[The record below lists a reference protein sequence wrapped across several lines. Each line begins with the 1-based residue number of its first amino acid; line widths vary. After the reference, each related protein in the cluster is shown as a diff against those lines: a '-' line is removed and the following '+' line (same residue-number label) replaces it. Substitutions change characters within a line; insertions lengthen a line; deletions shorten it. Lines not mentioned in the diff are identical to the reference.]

1 MIIPDGYPDRN
12 VCIIGL
18 GYVGLTLAA
27 TMANIGFHVHGIEI
41 RDHVVE
47 QLRAGQPH
55 FHEPGLADLLGRVVE
70 DGVLEVH
77 HAIPAD
83 CEANVFIITVGTPL
97 GSNGRSRLDMIEH
110 AAGEVAAAMRPG
122 ALVIMRSTMKL
133 GTTRKIVL
141 PILDRRGCAY
151 DVAFCPERTLEG
163 VAIKELRSLPQIVG
177 GADLRACVRAA
188 QLFQFITPTTLR
200 VHDLETAE
208 MIKLV
213 DNAQRDV
220 HFAFSNEVARMCD
233 AIGISAMDVIAAGKL
248 GYPRT
253 NLAMPGP
260 VGGPCLEKDP
270 YILAE
275 GLEPFGLTPEITLAA
290 RRLNERQPDE
300 AVAAAAAATG
310 KMPGFP
316 ARPVIAMLGLAFK
329 GRPATDDL
337 RGTMARPI
345 LAALRRRFDAAEWR
359 GYDAVVPAAAFREF
373 ELAPCATL
381 EDALRGAHLVVIT
394 NNHPVFAAMPLDSL
408 SAGLGKPAL
417 IYDFWNHFEA
427 RGLRLASGRTY
438 MSLGNHGAAAGA
450 GAQA

>member
-1 MIIPDGYPDRN
+1 MIIPEGYPDRN

-27 TMANIGFHVHGIEI
+27 TMANIGFRVHGVEV
-41 RDHVVE
+41 REDVVKL
-47 QLRAGQPH
+47 LRSGQPH
-55 FHEPGLADLLGRVVE
+55 FHEPGLADLLRRVVE
-70 DGVLEVH
+70 GGFLAVH
-77 HAIPAD
+77 HSLPAD

-97 GSNGRSRLDMIEH
+97 GSNGRVRLDMIEH
-110 AAGEVAAAMRPG
+110 AAAEVAAAMRPG
-122 ALVIMRSTMKL
+122 ALVIMRSTLKL

-141 PILDRRGCAY
+141 PILDARGIAY

-163 VAIKELRSLPQIVG
+163 VALQELRSLPQIVG
-177 GADLRACVRAA
+177 GGDLGACVRAA

-233 AIGISAMDVIAAGKL
+233 AIGISAVDVITAGKL

-275 GLEPFGLTPEITLAA
+275 GLEPLGLTPEITLAA
-290 RRLNERQPDE
+290 RRLNERQPE
-300 AVAAAAAATG
+300 EV
-310 KMPGFP
+310 
-316 ARPVIAMLGLAFK
+316 
-329 GRPATDDL
+329 
-337 RGTMARPI
+337 
-345 LAALRRRFDAAEWR
+345 LAAVWDATRGCRIFRRVRWSWCSASPSKDARRPMICAEPWRDRSWRRCGAASMRRSGAGTTRWSPPKHSVNSVLHPTRPSRRRCAARIWLSSPTITR
-359 GYDAVVPAAAFREF
+359 HSPRCPSIRFLPAW
-373 ELAPCATL
+373 AT
-381 EDALRGAHLVVIT
+381 R
-394 NNHPVFAAMPLDSL
+394 P
-408 SAGLGKPAL
+408 
-417 IYDFWNHFEA
+417 
-427 RGLRLASGRTY
+427 
-438 MSLGNHGAAAGA
+438 
-450 GAQA
+450 

>member
-1 MIIPDGYPDRN
+1 MIIPEGYPDRN

-27 TMANIGFHVHGIEI
+27 TMANIGFRVHGVEV
-41 RDHVVE
+41 REDVVKL
-47 QLRAGQPH
+47 LRSGQPH
-55 FHEPGLADLLGRVVE
+55 FHEPGLADLLRRVVE
-70 DGVLEVH
+70 GGLLAVH
-77 HAIPAD
+77 HSLPAD

-97 GSNGRSRLDMIEH
+97 GSNGRVRLDMIEH
-110 AAGEVAAAMRPG
+110 AAAEVGAAMRPG
-122 ALVIMRSTMKL
+122 ALVIMRSTLKL

-141 PILDRRGCAY
+141 PILDARGIAY

-163 VAIKELRSLPQIVG
+163 VALQELRSLPQIVG
-177 GADLRACVRAA
+177 GGDLGACVRAA

-213 DNAQRDV
+213 DNTQRDV

-233 AIGISAMDVIAAGKL
+233 AIGISAVDVITAGKL

-275 GLEPFGLTPEITLAA
+275 GLEPLGLTPEITLAA
-290 RRLNERQPDE
+290 RRLNERQPE
-300 AVAAAAAATG
+300 EVLAAVWDATRSI
-310 KMPGFP
+310 PDFP
-316 ARPVIAMLGLAFK
+316 ARPVVAVLGLAFK

-359 GYDAVVPAAAFREF
+359 GYDAVVAAEAFGEF
-373 ELAPCATL
+373 GLAPCATI
-381 EDALRGAHLVVIT
+381 EAALRGANLVVVT
-394 NNHPVFAAMPLDSL
+394 NNHPAFAAMPLDSL

-417 IYDFWNHFEA
+417 IYDFWNHFDP
-427 RGLRLASGRTY
+427 RSLRLAGGRAY
-438 MSLGNHGAAAGA
+438 MSLGNHGGAAGL
-450 GAQA
+450 GVQR

>member
-27 TMANIGFHVHGIEI
+27 TMANIGFRVYGIEI

-133 GTTRKIVL
+133 STTRNIVL

-233 AIGISAMDVIAAGKL
+233 AIGISAMDVITAGKL

-290 RRLNERQPDE
+290 RRLNEGQPDE
-300 AVAAAAAATG
+300 AVVAAAAATAR
-310 KMPGFP
+310 MPGFP
-316 ARPVIAMLGLAFK
+316 VHPVIAVLGLAFK

-345 LAALRRRFDAAEWR
+345 LAALRCRFDGAEWR

-438 MSLGNHGAAAGA
+438 MSLGNHGGAAGS

>member
-27 TMANIGFHVHGIEI
+27 TMANIGFRVHGIEI
-41 RDHVVE
+41 REHVVK
-47 QLRAGQPH
+47 QLRLGRPH
-55 FHEPGLADLLGRVVE
+55 FHEPGLEDLLKRVIE
-70 DGVLEVH
+70 GGFLHVH
-77 HAIPAD
+77 HAIPAGCD
-83 CEANVFIITVGTPL
+83 ANVFIITVGTPL
-97 GSNGRSRLDMIEH
+97 GANGRSRLDMIEH
-110 AAGEVAAAMRPG
+110 AAGEVADAMRPG
-122 ALVIMRSTMKL
+122 ALVIMRSTMML
-133 GTTRKIVL
+133 GTTRRIVL
-141 PILDRRGCAY
+141 PILDRRGFRY

-177 GADLRACVRAA
+177 GGDLAACVRAA

-233 AIGISAMDVIAAGKL
+233 AIGISAMDVINAGKL

-275 GLEPFGLTPEITLAA
+275 GLEPFGLTPEITMAA
-290 RRLNERQPDE
+290 RRLNERQPEE
-300 AVAAAAAATG
+300 AIAAVEAAIR
-310 KMPGFP
+310 KIHSFP
-316 ARPVIAMLGLAFK
+316 ARPVITMLGLAFK

-345 LAALRRRFDAAEWR
+345 LAALRRRFQAAEWR
-359 GYDAVVPAAAFREF
+359 GYDAVVPAEAFREF
-373 ELAPCATL
+373 ELKPCASL
-381 EDALRGAHLVVIT
+381 EDATRGAHLVVIT
-394 NNHPVFAAMPLDSL
+394 NNHPVFSAMPLDSL
-408 SAGLGKPAL
+408 SASLGKPAL
-417 IYDFWNHFEA
+417 IYDFWNHFES
-427 RGLRLASGRTY
+427 RSLRLAGGRTY
-438 MSLGNHGAAAGA
+438 MPLGNHAGAMAAALA
-450 GAQA
+450 

>member
-1 MIIPDGYPDRN
+1 MIIPDGYPDRS

-27 TMANIGFHVHGIEI
+27 TMANIGFRVHGIEI
-41 RDHVVE
+41 REHVVK

-55 FHEPGLADLLGRVVE
+55 FHEPGLEDLLKRVIE
-70 DGVLEVH
+70 DGFLHVH
-77 HAIPAD
+77 PAIPAACD
-83 CEANVFIITVGTPL
+83 ANVFIITVGTPL
-97 GSNGRSRLDMIEH
+97 GANGRSRLDMIEH
-110 AAGEVAAAMRPG
+110 AAGEVADAMRPG
-122 ALVIMRSTMKL
+122 ALVIMRSTMML

-141 PILDRRGCAY
+141 PILDRRGFAY

-177 GADLRACVRAA
+177 GGDLGACVRAA

-233 AIGISAMDVIAAGKL
+233 AIGISATDVISAGKL
-248 GYPRT
+248 GYART
-253 NLAMPGP
+253 SLAMPGP

-275 GLEPFGLTPEITLAA
+275 GLEPFGLTPEITMAA
-290 RRLNERQPDE
+290 RRLNERQPEEAIAAIDE
-300 AVAAAAAATG
+300 ATRG
-310 KMPGFP
+310 MPGFP
-316 ARPVIAMLGLAFK
+316 AHPVIAVLGLAFK

-345 LAALRRRFDAAEWR
+345 LSALRRRFQAAEWR
-359 GYDAVVPAAAFREF
+359 GYDAVVPSEAFREF
-373 ELAPCATL
+373 ELAPCPSIEEAT
-381 EDALRGAHLVVIT
+381 RGANLVVIT
-394 NNHPVFAAMPLDSL
+394 NNHPVFAAMPLESL
-408 SAGLGKPAL
+408 SADLGKPGL
-417 IYDFWNHFEA
+417 IYDFWNHFES
-427 RGLRLASGRTY
+427 RSLRLAGGRTY
-438 MSLGNHGAAAGA
+438 MSLGNHGAAWQRVHA
-450 GAQA
+450 